1 MVSSLAQILE
11 FWPDDVIDSNDGIDL
26 SLRTKKDREGLDWT
40 RESYEWLAYEQEDGN
55 ILAN

>member
-1 MVSSLAQILE
+1 
-11 FWPDDVIDSNDGIDL
+11 VIDSNDGIDL

-55 ILAN
+55 IWAN